1 MLKFTNQL
9 ENFEGITY
17 RKEKVNGGNK
27 YLYSFRDSKK
37 AYIEEKDYLARA
49 KKNSNYNEEDFSSK
63 QASFGTIVLES
74 DYDMTPLEAYQA
86 YSSRWEIELVMRF
99 YKSACKFNETRVQ
112 DDYSVIGSEFCDFLS
127 TILTFRLINSFDK
140 EKLLETNTY
149 KKIMSVLR
157 RAKKIKTNDND
168 DWELINLNKGHEEIL
183 KKLKLIDEL

>member
-1 MLKFTNQL
+1 
-9 ENFEGITY
+9 
-17 RKEKVNGGNK
+17 
-27 YLYSFRDSKK
+27 
-37 AYIEEKDYLARA
+37 
-49 KKNSNYNEEDFSSK
+49 
-63 QASFGTIVLES
+63 
-74 DYDMTPLEAYQA
+74 
-86 YSSRWEIELVMRF
+86 MRF